1 MGTRARVTTVAG
13 AATLLCAASAF
24 AGGLSALAAPSTVST
39 PPSVL
44 ASAPTPMLVGS
55 CGDTVRGDPGQRVGV
70 RFADLSV
77 IDVGEVPASGSRT
90 YDATPAL
97 RKMMGPVAPVCMLT
111 AQPLLPTAGPVDKII
126 APAVAPLQG
135 ALSQVPVLG
144 QPASPVPAAPVP
156 GVQPQPG
163 AQPAP
168 GAAPA
173 PPALTSPAA
182 GPFFGPAMPSSF
194 PFMLGTFNS
203 GLPHFNY
210 ADLLTIGRPGA
221 GGVGKLSAGMLTADL
236 FGTPTVSNGNS
247 GLGKQS
253 AAANDVAAA
262 GRASA
267 LPASGVERI
276 ALPILVAVLM
286 LASVT
291 AALLRSWVLSRR

>member
-24 AGGLSALAAPSTVST
+24 GGGLAALAAPSTVST
-39 PPSVL
+39 PPPVL
-44 ASAPTPMLVGS
+44 AAAPTPMLVGS

-70 RFADLSV
+70 RVADLSV
-77 IDVGEVPASGSRT
+77 VDVGDVPASGSRT

-97 RKMMGPVAPVCMLT
+97 RKMMGPVAPVCKLT
-111 AQPLLPTAGPVDKII
+111 AEPLVPTAGPVDKII

-135 ALSQVPVLG
+135 ALGQVPVLG
-144 QPASPVPAAPVP
+144 QQAAPAPAAPAP
-156 GVQPQPG
+156 AAPA
-163 AQPAP
+163 AQSQP

-182 GPFFGPAMPSSF
+182 GPFFGPAMPSNF

-210 ADLLTIGRPGA
+210 AELLTIGRPGA
-221 GGVGKLSAGMLTADL
+221 GGIGKLSAGMLTADL
-236 FGTPTVSNGNS
+236 FGSPSVSNGNS

-267 LPASGVERI
+267 LPATGVERV

-286 LASVT
+286 LASVA
-291 AALLRSWVLSRR
+291 AALLRSWVLGRR

>member
-1 MGTRARVTTVAG
+1 
-13 AATLLCAASAF
+13 
-24 AGGLSALAAPSTVST
+24 
-39 PPSVL
+39 
-44 ASAPTPMLVGS
+44 MLVGS
-55 CGDTVRGDPGQRVGV
+55 CGDTVRGNPGQRVGV
-70 RFADLSV
+70 RVADLPV
-77 IDVGEVPASGSRT
+77 ADVGEVPASGTRT

-111 AQPLLPTAGPVDKII
+111 AQPLLPTTGPVDKII

-135 ALSQVPVLG
+135 ALGQVPVLG
-144 QPASPVPAAPVP
+144 QPASPASPVPAAPPP
-156 GVQPQPG
+156 GAPAAQPQ
-163 AQPAP
+163 P

-173 PPALTSPAA
+173 PPAIASPAA
-182 GPFFGPAMPSSF
+182 GPFFGPATPSDF
-194 PFMLGTFNS
+194 PFTLGTYNS

-210 ADLLTIGRPGA
+210 AELLTIGRPGA
-221 GGVGKLSAGMLTADL
+221 GGIGKLSAGVLTADL
-236 FGTPTVSNGNS
+236 FGTPSVSNGS
-247 GLGKQS
+247 ALGKQS

-267 LPASGVERI
+267 LPATGVERI

>member
-24 AGGLSALAAPSTVST
+24 GGGLSALAAPSTVST
-39 PPSVL
+39 PPPVL
-44 ASAPTPMLVGS
+44 AAAPTPMLVGS

-70 RFADLSV
+70 RVADLSV
-77 IDVGEVPASGSRT
+77 VDVGDVPATGSRT

-97 RKMMGPVAPVCMLT
+97 RKMMGPVAPVCKLT
-111 AQPLLPTAGPVDKII
+111 AQPLPTAGPVDKII

-135 ALSQVPVLG
+135 ALGQVPVLG
-144 QPASPVPAAPVP
+144 QPASPVPAAPP
-156 GVQPQPG
+156 ATAPAAQPQ
-163 AQPAP
+163 P

-182 GPFFGPAMPSSF
+182 GTFFGPTMPSNF

-210 ADLLTIGRPGA
+210 AELLTLGRPGA
-221 GGVGKLSAGMLTADL
+221 GGIGKLSAGMLTADL
-236 FGTPTVSNGNS
+236 FGSPSVSNGNS

-267 LPASGVERI
+267 LPATGVERI

-291 AALLRSWVLSRR
+291 AALLRSWVLGRR

>member
-1 MGTRARVTTVAG
+1 M
-13 AATLLCAASAF
+13 
-24 AGGLSALAAPSTVST
+24 
-39 PPSVL
+39 
-44 ASAPTPMLVGS
+44 
-55 CGDTVRGDPGQRVGV
+55 GV
-70 RFADLSV
+70 RVADLSV
-77 IDVGEVPASGSRT
+77 VDVGDVPATGSRT

-97 RKMMGPVAPVCMLT
+97 RKMMGPVAPVCKLT
-111 AQPLLPTAGPVDKII
+111 AQPLPTAGPVDKII

-135 ALSQVPVLG
+135 ALGQVPVLG
-144 QPASPVPAAPVP
+144 QPASPVPAAPP
-156 GVQPQPG
+156 ATAPAAQPQ
-163 AQPAP
+163 P

-182 GPFFGPAMPSSF
+182 GTFFGPTMPSNF

-210 ADLLTIGRPGA
+210 AELLTLGRPGA
-221 GGVGKLSAGMLTADL
+221 GGIGKLSAGMLTADL
-236 FGTPTVSNGNS
+236 FGSPSVSNGNS

-267 LPASGVERI
+267 LPATGVERI

-291 AALLRSWVLSRR
+291 AALLRSWVLGRR